1 MTDMIVCMNYTDS
14 GERYIAKIWYDMAL
28 TAKELAGIAY
38 EQVNYFNEVYVVRI
52 DPNSQDFINEIVLNG
67 CRFS

>member
-14 GERYIAKIWYDMAL
+14 GERYIAKIWYDMAF

-52 DPNSQDFINEIVLNG
+52 DPNSQDFINEIVLHG
-67 CRFS
+67 CRFA